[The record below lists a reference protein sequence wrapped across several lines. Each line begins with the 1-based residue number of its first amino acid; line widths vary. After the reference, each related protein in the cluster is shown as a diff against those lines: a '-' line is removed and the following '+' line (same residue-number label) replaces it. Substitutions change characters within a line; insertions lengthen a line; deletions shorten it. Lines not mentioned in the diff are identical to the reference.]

1 MCSHSLRGEVFG
13 PAQNRHGATY
23 RVTAELRTP
32 TLDGYGIV
40 MDLGVAQQA
49 LADAI
54 APLRYADLD
63 RDFPGENTT
72 TEFLCRHL
80 HGELAARLP
89 ASFRGVV
96 RLELEENPQMAAAYE
111 APAPAPAAASRA
123 GAGGAE

>member
-1 MCSHSLRGEVFG
+1 MCSHSLRGAVFG

-32 TLDGYGIV
+32 ELDADGIV
-40 MDLGVAQQA
+40 MDLGAARQA
-49 LADAI
+49 LSEAI

-80 HGELAARLP
+80 HGEFGARLP
-89 ASFRGVV
+89 ASFRGVI
-96 RLELEENPQMAAAYE
+96 RMELEENPQMAAAYE
-111 APAPAPAAASRA
+111 APAPAAAES
-123 GAGGAE
+123 